1 MVLLERRLDK
11 LDQPIAPL
19 AARCPVGIGLL
30 LPAQIDSY
38 LHFRPDTDPAEIHQ
52 RLARGQYCFV
62 AWLDGQIIH
71 AGWAA
76 TDQAYIEYLDRGLD
90 LAPDEVYAYESFT
103 LSAYRAQGLAQ
114 ARQSYML
121 EYLRRVGY
129 QRVIAAVMPENKTAF
144 LPLEKVGYHSYAVR
158 GSVQLGRWRSDF
170 SRRLQTTAVSDP
182 PLGGAA
188 YWEQIAQQ
196 IETAG
201 HYLDPFLGKLKRD
214 EHLAL
219 VQRWCGIP
227 VSGRVLKTDL
237 FEEALGPDALLPDL
251 VGSDGMTGVDIAP
264 AIVRRAQRREHTRAI
279 DYLAA
284 DVRHLPFADNTFA
297 LILSP
302 STLDHFVDPHDLRLS
317 LRELARVLAPDG
329 QLTITVDNR
338 QNLFDPILRLA
349 ARLRRLPYFLG
360 TSYTVNELREELEAV
375 GFQVQ
380 ESTALL
386 HNPRGMA
393 VAAVALARW
402 LSWLPLFPLVQR
414 LLIAAQG
421 LEQTRWRYW
430 TGSFIAAK
438 ATLPEVLQDA
448 EAFPPQIHTRN

>member
-1 MVLLERRLDK
+1 
-11 LDQPIAPL
+11 
-19 AARCPVGIGLL
+19 
-30 LPAQIDSY
+30 
-38 LHFRPDTDPAEIHQ
+38 
-52 RLARGQYCFV
+52 
-62 AWLDGQIIH
+62 
-71 AGWAA
+71 
-76 TDQAYIEYLDRGLD
+76 
-90 LAPDEVYAYESFT
+90 
-103 LSAYRAQGLAQ
+103 
-114 ARQSYML
+114 
-121 EYLRRVGY
+121 
-129 QRVIAAVMPENKTAF
+129 
-144 LPLEKVGYHSYAVR
+144 
-158 GSVQLGRWRSDF
+158 
-170 SRRLQTTAVSDP
+170 
-182 PLGGAA
+182 
-188 YWEQIAQQ
+188 
-196 IETAG
+196 
-201 HYLDPFLGKLKRD
+201 
-214 EHLAL
+214 
-219 VQRWCGIP
+219 
-227 VSGRVLKTDL
+227 
-237 FEEALGPDALLPDL
+237 
-251 VGSDGMTGVDIAP
+251 
-264 AIVRRAQRREHTRAI
+264 
-279 DYLAA
+279 
-284 DVRHLPFADNTFA
+284 

-302 STLDHFVDPHDLRLS
+302 STLDHFADPHDLRLS